1 MGLFDQ
7 DKWSEIFFA
16 LKKNKLRTFFTAF
29 GVFWGIFMLI
39 VMLGSGKGLENGSKQ
54 GMGDMAT
61 NAMFVWTQQT
71 TVPYKGFPR
80 GRRYNFNNDDTQA
93 LLDNIQEIEHL
104 APRLQIGGRYGAGGS
119 NNVVRGERTG
129 AFVIQGNYP
138 AINLIDPVNIDQGR
152 FINNLDI
159 DSKRK
164 NIIIGTRVY
173 DELFEKGEEPIGE
186 SIRIQGV
193 YFNVV
198 GVFSS
203 KKSDRQAEQENS
215 QIIMPF
221 TTLQQ
226 TYNFGNIVGWYS
238 ITAKKEYRASL
249 VLDKVKELLKSRH
262 SISPADDRAV
272 GSFNLEEEF
281 RKMTSL
287 FTGIDGLIWIVG
299 IGTLLAGVIG
309 VSNIMLIVV
318 KERTKEIGIQRALGA
333 TPWQVKSQIVLE
345 AVFLTTFA
353 GYFGLTLGVGILEL
367 INTILIQSGAS
378 SNMFSN
384 PSVDFTK
391 AVSALAILIVS
402 GALAGLIPAQR
413 AVQLKPIDALRDE

>member
-7 DKWSEIFFA
+7 DKWQEIFFA

-39 VMLGSGKGLENGSKQ
+39 IMLGSGKGLNNGATQ

-80 GRRYNFNNDDTQA
+80 GRRYNFNNDDTKA
-93 LLDNIQEIEHL
+93 LLDNIPEIEHL
-104 APRLQIGGRYGAGGS
+104 APRLQIGGRHGGQGD
-119 NNVVRGERTG
+119 NNVVRGDRTA
-129 AFVIQGNYP
+129 AFTIQGDMPDY
-138 AINLIDPVNIDQGR
+138 NLIDPVNIEQGR
-152 FINNLDI
+152 FVNKFDI
-159 DSKRK
+159 KSKRK
-164 NIIIGTRVY
+164 NIVIGTRVY
-173 DELFEKGEEPIGE
+173 EEMFEKGENPIGE

-203 KKSDRQAEQENS
+203 KKNDRQAEEENS

-238 ITAKKEYRASL
+238 ITAKREYKASA
-249 VLDKVKELLKSRH
+249 VLSNVKTLLKSRH
-262 SISPADDRAV
+262 SIAPSDERAV

-287 FTGIDGLIWIVG
+287 FTGIDALVWIVG

-333 TPWQVKSQIVLE
+333 TPYQIKSQIILE
-345 AVFLTTFA
+345 AVFLTTIA
-353 GYFGLTLGVGILEL
+353 GYIGLALGVGILEL
-367 INTILIQSGAS
+367 ISTLLAQSGAS
-378 SNMFSN
+378 GDMFNN
-384 PSVDFTK
+384 PSVDFSK
-391 AVSALAILIVS
+391 AITALIVLVFS